1 MLRNQHTTC
10 KYISKTINHQRRC
23 LQLQTGAL
31 QSKSTSNV
39 FKQGKIMSK
48 LFGNRVQ
55 GSKKR
60 WIPIAD
66 NTGATNV
73 VFKQSP
79 FGGKKTNTGNGK
91 NDSRRMTVLNKLF
104 MKHITDLLATGEI
117 SEKILGK
124 GLQVSRV
131 KISQDFAYVNVYW
144 ITTGDVAKDTLLEQ
158 ELQRC
163 AGLLRHELSQLDL
176 MGVVPRIK
184 FVKDKIMSNIVQVES
199 LLRNMDFGPEDEEQ
213 PEELEDYLKNATD
226 VVKNEFYGNKVLAS
240 NTPKIIEKQEAESSE
255 NPPPATSLSAKLP
268 EMRHDVLGL
277 DHKGIMLKI
286 LTKMRKSKQAWEQH
300 QAASSSNS
308 SIPASEVDVVTTS
321 SLPTESQLTRIQN
334 KLAKAAESAEKFE
347 AFLAKRRERKN
358 TPERKK
364 YRISD
369 HMLDANA
376 EDYKEY
382 EFMSNRQ
389 RQLYEAEDYLY
400 EDVEDKK
407 K

>member
-1 MLRNQHTTC
+1 MLRNQCTTC
-10 KYISKTINHQRRC
+10 KYICQTINHQKRW
-23 LQLQTGAL
+23 LQLQNGAL
-31 QSKSTSNV
+31 HNKASGNV

-66 NTGATNV
+66 TSGSSNV

-79 FGGKKTNTGNGK
+79 FGSQTKKSGNGK
-91 NDSRRMTVLNKLF
+91 NDSRRVTVLNKLF

-131 KISQDFAYVNVYW
+131 KISQDFAYVNVFW
-144 ITTGDVAKDTLLEQ
+144 VTTGDVGRDTLLEQ

-199 LLRNMDFGPEDEEQ
+199 LLKNMDFGPEEEEDT
-213 PEELEDYLKNATD
+213 EEMEDYLKTSAD
-226 VVKNEFYGNKVLAS
+226 IVKNEFYGNKALLPSNAS
-240 NTPKIIEKQEAESSE
+240 NAPVASPELELGKTQ
-255 NPPPATSLSAKLP
+255 ATSAKLP

-300 QAASSSNS
+300 QTAANS
-308 SIPASEVDVVTTS
+308 EIQTTS
-321 SLPTESQLTRIQN
+321 TSTLPSESQLNRIQN
-334 KLAKAAESAEKFE
+334 KLDKAAENSQKFE

-364 YRISD
+364 YRIAD
-369 HMLDANA
+369 HMIDGMS
-376 EDYKEY
+376 EDVKDY

-400 EDVEDKK
+400 DEMEEKK
-407 K
+407 M

>member
-1 MLRNQHTTC
+1 MLRNQQTIC
-10 KYISKTINHQRRC
+10 KCISKTINDQKRWLR
-23 LQLQTGAL
+23 LQNGAL
-31 QSKSTSNV
+31 HNKSTSNV
-39 FKQGKIMSK
+39 FKQGKIMGK

-66 NTGATNV
+66 ASASSNV

-79 FGGKKTNTGNGK
+79 FGGKTTNTGNGK

-131 KISQDFAYVNVYW
+131 KISQDFAYVNVFW
-144 ITTGDVAKDTLLEQ
+144 VTTGDVAKDALLEQ
-158 ELQRC
+158 ELLHC
-163 AGLLRHELSQLDL
+163 TGLLRHELSQLGL

-199 LLRNMDFGPEDEEQ
+199 LLKNMDFGPEDENK
-213 PEELEDYLKNATD
+213 EELEDYVKNATD
-226 VVKNEFYGNKVLAS
+226 VVKNEFYGNKVTTA
-240 NTPKIIEKQEAESSE
+240 NAETTIQQHSGE
-255 NPPPATSLSAKLP
+255 DITAIPPVLGAKLP

-300 QAASSSNS
+300 QSAN
-308 SIPASEVDVVTTS
+308 SIPPSEAEVVVTSTPPS
-321 SLPTESQLTRIQN
+321 ESQLNRIQN
-334 KLAKAAESAEKFE
+334 KLAKAAENSEKFE
-347 AFLAKRRERKN
+347 AFLAKRRERKS

-364 YRISD
+364 YRMVD
-369 HMLDANA
+369 HMIDGYS
-376 EDYKEY
+376 EDMKEY
-382 EFMSNRQ
+382 EFMSHRQ
-389 RQLYEAEDYLY
+389 RQLYEAEDYLHD
-400 EDVEDKK
+400 EVEDEKK
-407 K
+407 T